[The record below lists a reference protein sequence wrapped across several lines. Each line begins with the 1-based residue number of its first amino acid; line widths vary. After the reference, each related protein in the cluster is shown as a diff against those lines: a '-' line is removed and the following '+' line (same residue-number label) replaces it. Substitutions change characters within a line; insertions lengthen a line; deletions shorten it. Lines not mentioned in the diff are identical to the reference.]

1 MEKQNNQN
9 EKWKLLVLVLKET
22 AESKGVTQN
31 EIANNTGLIQSN
43 ISRFFSLRYKPNL
56 ETLIKISN
64 ALNCKITITENE

>member
-1 MEKQNNQN
+1 MNEKNNQN

>member
-1 MEKQNNQN
+1 MNNQNNQN
-9 EKWKLLVLVLKET
+9 EKWKLLVLVLKEI

>member
-1 MEKQNNQN
+1 MNNQNNQN

>member
-1 MEKQNNQN
+1 MNNQNNQN
-9 EKWKLLVLVLKET
+9 EQWKLIVLLLKDI
-22 AESKGVTQN
+22 AESKNITQGT
-31 EIANNTGLIQSN
+31 IAIQTGLIQSN

>member
-1 MEKQNNQN
+1 MNEKSNQN
-9 EKWKLLVLVLKET
+9 EQWKLLVLVLKET

>member
-1 MEKQNNQN
+1 MNNQNNQN
-9 EKWKLLVLVLKET
+9 EKWKLLVLVLKEI

-64 ALNCKITITENE
+64 SLNCKITITENE

>member
-1 MEKQNNQN
+1 MSEKNNQN
-9 EKWKLLVLVLKET
+9 EQWKSLVLLLKEI
-22 AESKGVTQN
+22 AENKGFTQN
-31 EIANNTGLIQSN
+31 KIANNTGLIQSN